1 MDRAETVMR
10 RDKQTDFA
18 YQAVYRYMINL
29 INEVGTEA
37 RVKLP
42 SLRHLAE
49 RLNVSIS
56 TIQYAYSLL
65 EKEGRVYS
73 VAKSGYYALPIALN
87 TPCCTAGDLLER
99 LYVGARRPGM
109 LVLSADEPAQLLSLD
124 GPLLQLE
131 RELVRQYPRQLQPY
145 SQPCGIWELRAALAA
160 RYTQSPTRCWQA
172 DDVYVGADLRGV
184 LAILIEVLALKG
196 AAVLVESPCDWLILR
211 LLQDAGVRVIEWP
224 CNEQDGL
231 DLAYLE
237 QQLRAENVQLA
248 LLSSTPGLST
258 GKAMSLADQVQV
270 AGLLEQHAC
279 WLLENDIQ
287 GGLEF
292 EARSCY
298 LRDWVNPDRLMV
310 FSTFEK
316 VMGPEA
322 PYGYL
327 LSRHLSTQLQR
338 QFLLRAFRLSSIR
351 QRAIA
356 RLYHNGRLDQHLQA
370 LRSLLKGHAA
380 TMQARLVEHLGERV
394 TYRAPQAGATHWL
407 RSTEAVDMRRV
418 FQTMLARQVVIAPGE
433 LFSVSGLYQQH
444 FRLSHVVSSHHS
456 LDLVLEELARAL
468 KQGQNG

>member
-1 MDRAETVMR
+1 MR
-10 RDKQTDFA
+10 DDKQADFA

-29 INEVGTEA
+29 INEVGTEG

-73 VAKSGYYALPIALN
+73 VAKSGYYALPIAGS
-87 TPCCTAGDLLER
+87 TACCTTGDLLER

-124 GPLLQLE
+124 APLLQLE

-160 RYTQSPTRCWQA
+160 RYTRSPTRCWQA
-172 DDVYVGADLRGV
+172 DDVYIGADLRGV

-196 AAVLVESPCDWLILR
+196 ATVLVESPCDWLILR

-224 CNEQDGL
+224 CNEQGRL
-231 DLAYLE
+231 DPGYLE
-237 QQLRAENVQLA
+237 QQLRTEGVQLA
-248 LLSSTPGLST
+248 LLSSTPGLAT
-258 GKAMSLADQVQV
+258 GNALSLADQAQV
-270 AGLLEQHAC
+270 AGLLEQYDC
-279 WLLENDIQ
+279 WLLENDTH
-287 GGLEF
+287 GGLAF
-292 EARSCY
+292 EACTRY
-298 LRDWVNPDRLMV
+298 LRDLVNPERLMV
-310 FSTFEK
+310 FSSFEK
-316 VMGPEA
+316 AMGPEA

-327 LSRHLSTQLQR
+327 LSRHLSTPLQR

-356 RLYHNGRLDQHLQA
+356 RLYHSGRFDQHLDD
-370 LRSLLKGHAA
+370 LRIVLKEHAA
-380 TMQARLVEHLGERV
+380 AMQARLAQHLGERV
-394 TYRAPQAGATHWL
+394 TYRAPQAGATFWL

-418 FQTMLARQVVIAPGE
+418 FQNMLARQVVIAPGE
-433 LFSVSGLYQQH
+433 LFSVTGLYQQH
-444 FRLSHVVSSHHS
+444 FRLSHVVSTHHS
-456 LDLVLEELARAL
+456 LDLVLEELAQAL
-468 KQGQNG
+468 KQGQHG

>member
-1 MDRAETVMR
+1 MKG
-10 RDKQTDFA
+10 DKQAGFA

-73 VAKSGYYALPIALN
+73 VAKSGYYALPIARN
-87 TPCCTAGDLLER
+87 TPCCTAEDLLER

-131 RELVRQYPRQLQPY
+131 RELVRQHPRQLQPY

-160 RYTQSPTRCWQA
+160 RYTRSPTRCWQA
-172 DDVYVGADLRGV
+172 DDVYIGADLRGV
-184 LAILIEVLALKG
+184 LAILIDVLALKD
-196 AAVLVESPCDWLILR
+196 AAVLVESPCDWLVLR

-224 CNEQDGL
+224 CNEPGRL

-237 QQLRAENVQLA
+237 QQLRTEGVQLA
-248 LLSSTPGLST
+248 LLSSTPGLAT
-258 GKAMSLADQVQV
+258 GNALTLVDQAQV
-270 AGLLEQHAC
+270 ARLLEQHGC
-279 WLLENDIQ
+279 WLLENDIH

-292 EARSCY
+292 EASTSY
-298 LRDWVNPDRLMV
+298 LRDVVNPERLMV
-310 FSTFEK
+310 FSTLEK

-338 QFLLRAFRLSSIR
+338 QFLLRTFRLSSIR

-356 RLYHNGRLDQHLQA
+356 RLYHNGRLDQHLHD
-370 LRSLLKGHAA
+370 LRALLKE
-380 TMQARLVEHLGERV
+380 QAGAMHKRLELHLGERV
-394 TYRAPQAGATHWL
+394 TYRLPQAGATYWL

-418 FQTMLARQVVIAPGE
+418 FQNMLARQVVIAPGE

-444 FRLSHVVSSHHS
+444 FRLSHGGSTHHS
-456 LDLVLEELARAL
+456 LDLVLEELAWAL
-468 KQGQNG
+468 RQGQSG

>member
-1 MDRAETVMR
+1 MKG
-10 RDKQTDFA
+10 DKQADFA

-73 VAKSGYYALPIALN
+73 VAKSGYYALPIASN

-124 GPLLQLE
+124 APLLQLE

-160 RYTQSPTRCWQA
+160 RYTHSPTRCWQA
-172 DDVYVGADLRGV
+172 DDVYIGADLRGV
-184 LAILIEVLALKG
+184 LAILIEVLALRG
-196 AAVLVESPCDWLILR
+196 AAVLVESPCDWLVLR
-211 LLQDAGVRVIEWP
+211 LLQDAGVRMIEWP
-224 CNEQDGL
+224 CNEQGRL
-231 DLAYLE
+231 DLGYLQ
-237 QQLRAENVQLA
+237 QQLRSEEVQLA
-248 LLSSTPGLST
+248 VLSSTPGIGT
-258 GKAMSLADQVQV
+258 GAALSLADQAQV
-270 AGLLEQHAC
+270 ARLLEHAGC
-279 WLLENDIQ
+279 WVLENDIH

-292 EARSCY
+292 EAGTRY
-298 LRDWVNPDRLMV
+298 LRDLVNPDRLMV
-310 FSTFEK
+310 FSSFEK

-327 LSRHLSTQLQR
+327 LSRHLSTPLQR

-356 RLYHNGRLDQHLQA
+356 RLHHNGRFDQHLEQ
-370 LRSLLKGHAA
+370 LRDLLKGHADA
-380 TMQARLVEHLGERV
+380 MHVRLEQHLGGRL
-394 TYRAPQAGATHWL
+394 TYRRPQAGATYWL

-418 FQTMLARQVVIAPGE
+418 FQNMLARQVVIAPGE

-444 FRLSHVVSSHHS
+444 FRLSHVASTHHS
-456 LDLVLEELARAL
+456 LDLVLEELAQAL
-468 KQGQNG
+468 KQGQHG